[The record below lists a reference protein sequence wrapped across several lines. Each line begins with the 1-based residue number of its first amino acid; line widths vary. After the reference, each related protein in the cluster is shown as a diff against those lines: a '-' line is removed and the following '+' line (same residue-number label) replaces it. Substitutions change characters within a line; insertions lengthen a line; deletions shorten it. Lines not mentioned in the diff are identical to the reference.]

1 MPAPITRLPASG
13 RHYCTSSA
21 HKKTPGASRG
31 FSVTASGSDRLG
43 HVLVLLDL
51 VEVHLAELGLAS
63 RALRRRIGLT
73 TRADWHPTRPQQAF
87 LQTFREVCAERS
99 NDGPDAWPF
108 RYR

>member
-1 MPAPITRLPASG
+1 MFRDNGHEPPVLRIECGSLVITRGLLLEDDWL
-13 RHYCTSSA
+13 TLM
-21 HKKTPGASRG
+21 SRDQFLIERQAG
-31 FSVTASGSDRLG
+31 L
-43 HVLVLLDL
+43 
-51 VEVHLAELGLAS
+51 LAELGLAG